1 MVKRRILK
9 RPVQNK
15 QTFANRFFELFTLP
29 ANLRLNTQRRSA
41 PSMRAFK
48 EEERSVLNER
58 NYRVQNNCVN
68 YWHHV
73 LYVSEGS
80 NHVTA
85 TWKKDFFPLFV
96 CLLFNFFLPSAF
108 LFFFLLTFFVIRI
121 FFSIRIFLSA
131 FSHPHPPSAGIRSAF
146 YRHPVKTALIWLI
159 LVDVSC
165 FFSQL
170 ETICNL
176 HSCYK
181 RTALLSQPIRTE
193 YFFLCILLI
202 DVLEKQPPAKQLITA
217 TYDL

>member
-1 MVKRRILK
+1 M
-9 RPVQNK
+9 
-15 QTFANRFFELFTLP
+15 A
-29 ANLRLNTQRRSA
+29 S
-41 PSMRAFK
+41 
-48 EEERSVLNER
+48 RSVCKW
-58 NYRVQNNCVN
+58 RVQPSDSD
-68 YWHHV
+68 
-73 LYVSEGS
+73 LKERFLS
-80 NHVTA
+80 
-85 TWKKDFFPLFV
+85 LIV
-96 CLLFNFFLPSAF
+96 CLFILLLLLLFFCHPHFSF
-108 LFFFLLTFFVIRI
+108 FFFLLFL
-121 FFSIRIFLSA
+121 LSA

-146 YRHPVKTALIWLI
+146 YRRPVKTALIWLI